1 MTADNP
7 LDAPDRPAPRLY
19 GRRRGKRLRKG
30 RQDLIETVLPCLR
43 LPPDNGT
50 GVPLDPFG
58 LFPRPVR
65 EVWLEIGFGSG
76 EHLAELAARH
86 PDVGFI
92 GCEAFVSGV
101 AALVARIHDEG
112 LANVRIF
119 DDDARPLLQRIAAG
133 SLSRAFLLFPDPWPK
148 RRHAPRRF
156 IQTATLDQLAR
167 ILRAG
172 GEFRVA
178 SDDTTYVRWALEQ
191 VTNDLRFAWQ
201 ARRAADWREPPADW
215 VPTRYEAK
223 AKRHGRVC
231 VYLSFLR
238 RSEPRRLPD

>member
-1 MTADNP
+1 
-7 LDAPDRPAPRLY
+7 
-19 GRRRGKRLRKG
+19 
-30 RQDLIETVLPCLR
+30 
-43 LPPDNGT
+43 
-50 GVPLDPFG
+50 
-58 LFPRPVR
+58 VR

-76 EHLAELAARH
+76 EHLVELAARH

-101 AALVARIHDEG
+101 AALVARVHDEG

-191 VTNDLRFAWQ
+191 VTNDRRFAWQ